1 MLTNG
6 QIKDGSSTDQ
16 RVGGWE
22 NWWNRLNTWA
32 KVNINEYV

>member
-16 RVGGWE
+16 KVAGVGKLVESAEHLGQG
-22 NWWNRLNTWA
+22 
-32 KVNINEYV
+32 KHQ